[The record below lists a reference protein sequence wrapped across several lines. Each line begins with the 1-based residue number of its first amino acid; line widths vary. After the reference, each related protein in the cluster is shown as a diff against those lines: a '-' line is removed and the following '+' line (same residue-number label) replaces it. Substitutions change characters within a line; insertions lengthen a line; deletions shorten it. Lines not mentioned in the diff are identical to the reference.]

1 MSAGDAIMLLAIW
14 VGCVAIIGC
23 LIRRQFLVARF
34 SFNFFFSIT
43 YLVTFYLGFPLS
55 VALVFGFAAP
65 IVPSWYLG
73 CALLL
78 PLFSYLVFYA
88 MYTVRLPVSTRTHG
102 PVLIMN
108 RRETTMTG
116 VLLALVAVVTLTAFI
131 AHNGLLFF
139 EVHSYSQAF
148 SPKISG
154 QALKRF
160 AYFLI
165 PAMLIYYFLNP
176 GIQRWWIFL
185 ATTAGFGALTY
196 VVVGGTRA
204 YLALAF
210 ALFLSIGLADRY
222 IKARLLAPLG
232 VLGVLGMFLLALA
245 RYRLDGSGAKQVYNF
260 LFLTRDT
267 LSPWENLALILQR
280 YAIIDFQGPAPII
293 RDFYV
298 YIPKILWPDRPNLI
312 LNTANYFTW
321 HVLGRNPGLTI
332 SPTLVGSSFIM
343 GGVLAVVLGGLACG
357 LIIRWFDWL
366 RDSARHSVNQYRD
379 IVVKTF
385 CFGSLFNIIV
395 LVREGLDSFVSRF
408 VFFFV
413 IFALCVLTAKVFCGL
428 VARFDNGPRQIPRE
442 KELSR

>member
-1 MSAGDAIMLLAIW
+1 MSAADALILLAIW
-14 VGCVAIIGC
+14 LGCVAVIGS
-23 LIRRQFLVARF
+23 LVRRQFLMAGF
-34 SFNFFFSIT
+34 SFNFCFSIT
-43 YLVTFYLGFPLS
+43 YLTTFYLGFPLS

-78 PLFSYLVFYA
+78 ALLCYLLFYA
-88 MYTVRLPVSTRTHG
+88 MYTIRLPMPIRIPG

-116 VLLALVAVVTLTAFI
+116 VLLTLVAVVTLIAFI
-131 AHNGLLFF
+131 AQNGLLLL

-148 SPKISG
+148 SSKVSG

-160 AYFLI
+160 SYFLI

-176 GIQRWWIFL
+176 GVARWRVFL
-185 ATTAGFGALTY
+185 ATTAGFGAFTY
-196 VVVGGTRA
+196 VAVGGTRA
-204 YLALAF
+204 YLVLAF
-210 ALFLSIGLADRY
+210 ALFLFIGLADRY
-222 IKARLLAPLG
+222 LKARLLAPLG
-232 VLGVLGMFLLALA
+232 MLGALGMFVLALA
-245 RYRLDGSGAKQVYNF
+245 RYRLNGSGTQQVYNF

-267 LSPWENLALILQR
+267 LSPWESLALILQHHTT
-280 YAIIDFQGPAPII
+280 IDFQGPVPII

-312 LNTANYFTW
+312 LNAANYFTR

-332 SPTLVGSSFIM
+332 SPTLVGSLFIM
-343 GGVLAVVLGGLACG
+343 GGLLAVVLGALVCG

-366 RDSARHSVNQYRD
+366 HGSTRHGANQYRD
-379 IVVKTF
+379 VVVKAF

-413 IFALCVLTAKVFCGL
+413 VFVLCVLAAKVVCGL
-428 VARFDNGPRQIPRE
+428 VARFDNNPQQMFRE
-442 KELSR
+442 KELTP

>member
-1 MSAGDAIMLLAIW
+1 MSAGDALMLLALW
-14 VGCVAIIGC
+14 VGCVAVIGS
-23 LIRRQFLVARF
+23 LLRRQFLVARF
-34 SFNFFFSIT
+34 SFHLCFSIT

-73 CALLL
+73 CSLLLALLC
-78 PLFSYLVFYA
+78 YLLFYA
-88 MYTVRLPVSTRTHG
+88 MYTLRFPVPIRTPG
-102 PVLIMN
+102 PVLMMN

-116 VLLALVAVVTLTAFI
+116 VLLTLVAVATLTAFI
-131 AHNGLLFF
+131 AQNGLLLF

-148 SPKISG
+148 SPKVTG

-160 AYFLI
+160 SYFLI

-176 GIQRWWIFL
+176 GVARWRVFL

-196 VVVGGTRA
+196 VAVGGTRA
-204 YLALAF
+204 YLVLAF
-210 ALFLSIGLADRY
+210 ALFLFIGLADRH

-232 VLGVLGMFLLALA
+232 VLGVLGMFMLALA
-245 RYRLDGSGAKQVYNF
+245 RYSLAGSGAPQVYNF

-280 YAIIDFQGPAPII
+280 HATIDFQGPAPII

-321 HVLGRNPGLTI
+321 HVLGRNPGLAI
-332 SPTLVGSSFIM
+332 SPTLVGSLFIM
-343 GGVLAVVLGGLACG
+343 GGVLAVVLGALACG

-366 RDSARHSVNQYRD
+366 HDSTRHGANQYRD
-379 IVVKTF
+379 VVVKAF

-408 VFFFV
+408 VFLFV
-413 IFALCVLTAKVFCGL
+413 VFALCVLTAKAFCSL
-428 VARFDNGPRQIPRE
+428 VARFDNNPGQIPPE
-442 KELSR
+442 KELTR

>member
-1 MSAGDAIMLLAIW
+1 
-14 VGCVAIIGC
+14 
-23 LIRRQFLVARF
+23 
-34 SFNFFFSIT
+34 
-43 YLVTFYLGFPLS
+43 
-55 VALVFGFAAP
+55 
-65 IVPSWYLG
+65 
-73 CALLL
+73 
-78 PLFSYLVFYA
+78 
-88 MYTVRLPVSTRTHG
+88 
-102 PVLIMN
+102 
-108 RRETTMTG
+108 MTG
-116 VLLALVAVVTLTAFI
+116 VLLALIAVVTLTAFI
-131 AHNGLLFF
+131 AQNGLLLF
-139 EVHSYSQAF
+139 EVNSYGQAF
-148 SPKISG
+148 SSKVSG

-160 AYFLI
+160 SYFLI

-210 ALFLSIGLADRY
+210 ALFLFIGLTDRY

-232 VLGVLGMFLLALA
+232 VLGVLGMFALALA
-245 RYRLDGSGAKQVYNF
+245 RYRLDGSGAQQAYNF

-280 YAIIDFQGPAPII
+280 HTTIDFQGPAPII

-298 YIPKILWPDRPNLI
+298 YIPKILWPDRPTSI
-312 LNTANYFTW
+312 LNAANYFTW

-332 SPTLVGSSFIM
+332 SPTLVGSLFIM
-343 GGVLAVVLGGLACG
+343 GGVLAVVLGGLVCG

-366 RDSARHSVNQYRD
+366 RDSTRHGANQYRD
-379 IVVKTF
+379 IVVKAF

-395 LVREGLDSFVSRF
+395 LVRDGLDSFVSRF

-413 IFALCVLTAKVFCGL
+413 VLALCVLTAKAFCGL
-428 VARFDNGPRQIPRE
+428 VARFDNDPRQISPE
-442 KELSR
+442 KELTR

>member
-1 MSAGDAIMLLAIW
+1 MSVGDAIILLAIW
-14 VGCVAIIGC
+14 VGCVAVIGC
-23 LIRRQFLVARF
+23 LVRRQFLVAGF
-34 SFNFFFSIT
+34 SFNFCFSIT

-55 VALVFGFAAP
+55 VTLVFGFAAP

-78 PLFSYLVFYA
+78 PFLCYLAFYA
-88 MYTVRLPVSTRTHG
+88 MYTLRLPMPTRTHR

-116 VLLALVAVVTLTAFI
+116 VLLTLVAVMTLTAFI
-131 AHNGLLFF
+131 TQNGLLLF

-148 SPKISG
+148 SPKVSG

-160 AYFLI
+160 SYFLI

-176 GIQRWWIFL
+176 GIRRWWVFL
-185 ATTAGFGALTY
+185 ATTAGFGALIY

-210 ALFLSIGLADRY
+210 GLFLSIGLADRY

-232 VLGVLGMFLLALA
+232 ALGVLGMFVLALA

-280 YAIIDFQGPAPII
+280 HATIDLQGPAPII

-298 YIPKILWPDRPNLI
+298 YIPKMLWPDRPNLI

-332 SPTLVGSSFIM
+332 SPTLVGSLFVM
-343 GGVLAVVLGGLACG
+343 GGVLAVVLGGLVCG

-366 RDSARHSVNQYRD
+366 RDSTRYGANRYRD
-379 IVVKTF
+379 IVVKAF

-413 IFALCVLTAKVFCGL
+413 VFALCVLTAKVFCCL
-428 VARFDNGPRQIPRE
+428 VVRFDNDHRRFPRE
-442 KELSR
+442 KELTR

>member
-1 MSAGDAIMLLAIW
+1 MSAGDALMLLAIW
-14 VGCVAIIGC
+14 LGCVTVIGF
-23 LIRRQFLVARF
+23 LVRRQFLVARF
-34 SFNFFFSIT
+34 SFNFCFSVT

-55 VALVFGFAAP
+55 VALAFGFATP

-73 CALLL
+73 CSLLL
-78 PLFSYLVFYA
+78 PLLCYLLFYG
-88 MYTVRLPVSTRTHG
+88 MYTFRLPMPIRTRG

-116 VLLALVAVVTLTAFI
+116 VLLTLVAVVTLTAFI
-131 AHNGLLFF
+131 AQNGLLLF

-148 SPKISG
+148 SPKVSG

-160 AYFLI
+160 SYFLI

-176 GIQRWWIFL
+176 GVARWRIFL
-185 ATTAGFGALTY
+185 AITAGFGVLTY
-196 VVVGGTRA
+196 VAVGGTRA
-204 YLALAF
+204 YLVLAF
-210 ALFLSIGLADRY
+210 ALFVFVGLADGY
-222 IKARLLAPLG
+222 IKPRLLAPLG
-232 VLGVLGMFLLALA
+232 VLSVLGMFVLALG
-245 RYRLDGSGAKQVYNF
+245 RYRLGGSGAQQIYNF

-280 YAIIDFQGPAPII
+280 HTTIDLQGPVPLI

-312 LNTANYFTW
+312 LNTANYFTG

-332 SPTLVGSSFIM
+332 SPTLVGSLFIM
-343 GGVLAVVLGGLACG
+343 GGLLAVVLGALVCG

-366 RDSARHSVNQYRD
+366 HDSTRHGPNQYRD
-379 IVVKTF
+379 IVVKAF

-408 VFFFV
+408 VFFFAV
-413 IFALCVLTAKVFCGL
+413 FALCVLTAKVFCGL
-428 VARFDNGPRQIPRE
+428 VARFDNDPRQMPRE
-442 KELSR
+442 KELTQ